1 MPPATISHDLVTRRI
16 LIVEDE
22 PLLAMT
28 LEEVLLDDG
37 FVIAGIAGRL
47 QEALDMIDRQLCDA
61 AILDAS
67 LAGVSS
73 EPVAI
78 ALRALGV
85 PFVILSGNSPHST
98 QHAFGG
104 ALYLQKPC
112 RPDRLLQA
120 LRSLLPEQST

>member
-1 MPPATISHDLVTRRI
+1 MPLATISHDLITSRI

-28 LEEVLLDDG
+28 LEEVLLDEG

-47 QEALDMIDRQLCDA
+47 KEALDMIDLRPCDA

-73 EPVAI
+73 EPAAL

-85 PFVILSGNSPHST
+85 PFVILSGNPPHPA
-98 QHAFGG
+98 QHAFDG
-104 ALYLQKPC
+104 ALHLQKPC

-120 LRSLLPEQST
+120 LRGLLP